1 MRVNKIRLVMLMIL
15 GLSVSLSICA
25 QDKKKMTVEESVKV
39 GLENSNFL
47 HSSKMNMKYAEAKSK
62 EVNTFR
68 LPSLTFG
75 ASYTRLSE
83 VDPFSVSTP
92 FGKFNISPAIFNNY
106 NFKVTLQQPL
116 FTGFKLES
124 NSKMADLSYKASKED
139 FNSDKNELIYN
150 IKNAYWGLFQA
161 NQVKK
166 VTEENVAQIQAHLT
180 DVKNLFDQ
188 GLATKNDV
196 LKVQVQLGEAQL
208 RLIDS
213 KNAVKIANI
222 NLDNILGISLSTE
235 IEPVNNIEKRSKD
248 VSDLGNLLDKAYS
261 VRPELKSMDYR
272 VKASESGITAA
283 KSDWW
288 PQFYL
293 TGNYYYSRPNQRIL
307 PTQDKFN
314 GTWDVSVSMSFNL
327 WNWGATSDR
336 TDQAEAQFEQA
347 KDGYK
352 ILKDRVTLE
361 VTRNYLNINKSEEK
375 MTVSKQSVD
384 QAEEN
389 YKVTEEK
396 FKNGLALNS
405 DLLDAEVALLQAKTN
420 YIQSVVDYELALAQL
435 KKSIGE

>member
-1 MRVNKIRLVMLMIL
+1 MSSNKIRIILLVMLGI
-15 GLSVSLSICA
+15 SISLSGYA

-150 IKNAYWGLFQA
+150 IKKAYWGLFQA
-161 NQVKK
+161 NQIKK
-166 VTEENVAQIQAHLT
+166 VTEENVAQVQAHLT

-213 KNAVKIANI
+213 KNAVQLANI

-248 VSDLGNLLDKAYS
+248 VSDLSSLLDKAYS

-288 PQFYL
+288 PQLYL

-314 GTWDVSVSMSFNL
+314 ATWDISVSMSFNL

-336 TDQAEAQFEQA
+336 TDAAEAQFEQA

-352 ILKDRVTLE
+352 VLKDRVTLE
-361 VTRNYLNINKSEEK
+361 VTANYLNINKSEEK
-375 MTVSKQSVD
+375 MTVSEQSVK

-389 YKVTEEK
+389 YKVTDEK

>member
-1 MRVNKIRLVMLMIL
+1 MSSNKIRIILLVMLGI
-15 GLSVSLSICA
+15 SISLSGYA

-150 IKNAYWGLFQA
+150 IKKAYWGLFQA
-161 NQVKK
+161 NQIKK
-166 VTEENVAQIQAHLT
+166 VTEENVAQVQAHLT

-196 LKVQVQLGEAQL
+196 LKFQVQL
-208 RLIDS
+208 
-213 KNAVKIANI
+213 
-222 NLDNILGISLSTE
+222 
-235 IEPVNNIEKRSKD
+235 
-248 VSDLGNLLDKAYS
+248 
-261 VRPELKSMDYR
+261 
-272 VKASESGITAA
+272 
-283 KSDWW
+283 
-288 PQFYL
+288 
-293 TGNYYYSRPNQRIL
+293 
-307 PTQDKFN
+307 
-314 GTWDVSVSMSFNL
+314 
-327 WNWGATSDR
+327 
-336 TDQAEAQFEQA
+336 
-347 KDGYK
+347 
-352 ILKDRVTLE
+352 
-361 VTRNYLNINKSEEK
+361 
-375 MTVSKQSVD
+375 
-384 QAEEN
+384 
-389 YKVTEEK
+389 
-396 FKNGLALNS
+396 
-405 DLLDAEVALLQAKTN
+405 
-420 YIQSVVDYELALAQL
+420 
-435 KKSIGE
+435 

>member
-1 MRVNKIRLVMLMIL
+1 MKFGKLRTTLLLII
-15 GLSVSLSICA
+15 GLSVSFPLHA
-25 QDKKKMTVEESVKV
+25 QDKKKMTVQECIKT
-39 GLENSNFL
+39 GIENSDFL
-47 HSSKMNMKYAEAKSK
+47 HGSKMNMRYAEAKSK

-68 LPSLTFG
+68 LPSLSFG

-83 VDPFSVSTP
+83 VDPFILNTPLGTFNVSP
-92 FGKFNISPAIFNNY
+92 SILNSY

-124 NSKMADLSYKASKED
+124 GSKIAEYTYEASKQD
-139 FNSDKNELIYN
+139 FNRDRNELVYN

-161 NQVKK
+161 NQIKK
-166 VTEENVAQIQAHLT
+166 VTEENVAQVKAHLT
-180 DVKNLFDQ
+180 DVQNLFNQ

-213 KNAVKIANI
+213 KNAVRLANI
-222 NLDNILGISLSTE
+222 NLDNVLGISLSTE
-235 IEPVNNIEKRSKD
+235 IEPVDNIDKNVKQLG
-248 VSDLGNLLDKAYS
+248 DLGLLLDKAYEI
-261 VRPELKSMDYR
+261 RPELKSMDYK
-272 VKASESGITAA
+272 VQASESGITAA

-288 PQFYL
+288 PQLYL
-293 TGNYYYSRPNQRIL
+293 TGNYYYSRPNQRIQ
-307 PTQDKFN
+307 PIQDKFN
-314 GTWDVSVSMSFNL
+314 STWDVSVSMSFNL

-361 VTRNYLNINKSEEK
+361 VTSNYLNIKKSEEK
-375 MTVSKQSVD
+375 MTVAGQSVS

-389 YKVTEEK
+389 YRVTDEK

>member
-1 MRVNKIRLVMLMIL
+1 MSSNKIRIILLVMLGI
-15 GLSVSLSICA
+15 SISLSGYA

-150 IKNAYWGLFQA
+150 IKKAYWGLFQA
-161 NQVKK
+161 NQIKK
-166 VTEENVAQIQAHLT
+166 VTEENVAQVQAHLT

-213 KNAVKIANI
+213 KNAVQLANI

-248 VSDLGNLLDKAYS
+248 VSDLSSLLDKAYS

-272 VKASESGITAA
+272 VKASETGITAA

-288 PQFYL
+288 PQLYL

-314 GTWDVSVSMSFNL
+314 ATWDISVSMSFNL

-336 TDQAEAQFEQA
+336 TDAAEAQFEQA

-352 ILKDRVTLE
+352 VLKDRVTLE
-361 VTRNYLNINKSEEK
+361 VTANYLNINKSEEK
-375 MTVSKQSVD
+375 MTVSEQSVK

-389 YKVTEEK
+389 YKVTDEK

>member
-1 MRVNKIRLVMLMIL
+1 MSSNKIRIILLVMLGI
-15 GLSVSLSICA
+15 SISLSGYA

-150 IKNAYWGLFQA
+150 IKKAYWGLFQA
-161 NQVKK
+161 NQIKK
-166 VTEENVAQIQAHLT
+166 VTEENVAQVQAHLT

-213 KNAVKIANI
+213 KNAVQLANI

-248 VSDLGNLLDKAYS
+248 VSDLSNLLDKAYS

-272 VKASESGITAA
+272 VKASETGITAA

-288 PQFYL
+288 PQLYL

-314 GTWDVSVSMSFNL
+314 ATWDISVSMSFNL

-336 TDQAEAQFEQA
+336 TDAAEAQFEQA

-352 ILKDRVTLE
+352 VLKDRVTLE
-361 VTRNYLNINKSEEK
+361 VTANYLNINKSEEK
-375 MTVSKQSVD
+375 MTVSEQSVK

-389 YKVTEEK
+389 YKVTDEK

>member
-1 MRVNKIRLVMLMIL
+1 MLGI
-15 GLSVSLSICA
+15 SISLSGYA

-150 IKNAYWGLFQA
+150 IKKAYWGLFQA
-161 NQVKK
+161 NQIKK
-166 VTEENVAQIQAHLT
+166 VTEENVAQVQAHLT

-213 KNAVKIANI
+213 KNAVQLANI

-248 VSDLGNLLDKAYS
+248 VSDLSSLLDKAYS

-272 VKASESGITAA
+272 VKASETGITAA

-288 PQFYL
+288 PQLYL

-314 GTWDVSVSMSFNL
+314 ATWDISVSMSFNL

-336 TDQAEAQFEQA
+336 TDAAEAQFEQA

-352 ILKDRVTLE
+352 VLKDRVTLE
-361 VTRNYLNINKSEEK
+361 VTANYLNINKSEEK
-375 MTVSKQSVD
+375 MTVSEQSVK

-389 YKVTEEK
+389 YKVTDEK

>member
-1 MRVNKIRLVMLMIL
+1 MSSNKIRIFLLVMLGI
-15 GLSVSLSICA
+15 SISLSGYA

-92 FGKFNISPAIFNNY
+92 FGNFNISPAIFNNY
-106 NFKVTLQQPL
+106 NFKVTLRQPL
-116 FTGFKLES
+116 FTGFNLES

-161 NQVKK
+161 NQIKK

-188 GLATKNDV
+188 GLATKNDM

-288 PQFYL
+288 PQLYL

-361 VTRNYLNINKSEEK
+361 VTRNYLNINKSKER
-375 MTVSKQSVD
+375 MTVSEQSVD

-389 YKVTEEK
+389 YKVTDEK

>member
-1 MRVNKIRLVMLMIL
+1 MGMNKLKLILLMFL
-15 GLSVSLSICA
+15 GLAVTSSVYA
-25 QDKKKMTVEESVKV
+25 QDKKKMTVDECVKT

-47 HSSKMNMKYAEAKSK
+47 HSSKMSMNYAEAKSK

-68 LPSLTFG
+68 LPSLSFG

-83 VDPFSVSTP
+83 VNPFILNTP
-92 FGKFNISPAIFNNY
+92 FGVFNIAPSILNSY
-106 NFKVTLQQPL
+106 NFKVTLQQPI
-116 FTGFKLES
+116 FTGFRLES
-124 NSKMADLSYKASKED
+124 NSKIAEYSYEASKED
-139 FNSDKNELIYN
+139 FNRDRNELVYN
-150 IKNAYWGLFQA
+150 IRNAYWGLFQA
-161 NQVKK
+161 NQIKK
-166 VTEENVAQIQAHLT
+166 VTEENVAQVQAHLT
-180 DVKNLFDQ
+180 DVQNLFDQ

-213 KNAVKIANI
+213 KNAVQIANI

-235 IEPVNNIEKRSKD
+235 IEPFNNIDKKVKD
-248 VSDLGNLLDKAYS
+248 ARELSDLLDKAYS
-261 VRPELKSMDYR
+261 RRPELKSMDYK
-272 VKASESGITAA
+272 VQASQSGITAA

-288 PQFYL
+288 PQLYL
-293 TGNYYYSRPNQRIL
+293 TGNYYYARPNQRIQ

-314 GTWDVSVSMSFNL
+314 ATWDVSVSMSFNL

-336 TDQAEAQFEQA
+336 TDAAEAQFEQA

-361 VTRNYLNINKSEEK
+361 VTANYLNINKSEER
-375 MTVSKQSVD
+375 MTVSEQSVK

-389 YKVTEEK
+389 YKVTDEK

>member
-15 GLSVSLSICA
+15 GLSVSLSIYA

-92 FGKFNISPAIFNNY
+92 FGNFNISPAIFNNY
-106 NFKVTLQQPL
+106 NFKVALQQPL

-161 NQVKK
+161 NQIKK

-389 YKVTEEK
+389 YKVTDEK